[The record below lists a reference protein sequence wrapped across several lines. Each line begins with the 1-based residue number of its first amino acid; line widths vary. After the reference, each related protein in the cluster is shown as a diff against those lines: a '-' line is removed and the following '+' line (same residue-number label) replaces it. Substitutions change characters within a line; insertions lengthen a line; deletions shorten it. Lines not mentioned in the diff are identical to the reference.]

1 MDDVFLLK
9 IKIKNKK
16 ILKKRK
22 KKKIKNKTLKK
33 KKEKKKKRI
42 HLTCSGKTHKNKKP
56 NPFLLFEQQ
65 WKKA

>member
-9 IKIKNKK
+9 IKIKNLKK
-16 ILKKRK
+16 KGKKRK
-22 KKKIKNKTLKK
+22 FKKKLKK

-56 NPFLLFEQQ
+56 NPFFLFEQQ
-65 WKKA
+65 